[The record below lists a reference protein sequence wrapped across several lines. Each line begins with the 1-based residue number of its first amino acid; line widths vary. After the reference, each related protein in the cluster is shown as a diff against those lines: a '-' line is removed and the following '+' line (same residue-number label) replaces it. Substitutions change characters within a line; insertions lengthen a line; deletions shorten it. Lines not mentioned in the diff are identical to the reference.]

1 MDDPF
6 PKANNKII
14 EFFNPLQANALLY
27 FNAFPFS
34 TPGSTKVE
42 WRTGPAWIDEDLLSV
57 FKDFSPNI
65 KFLGQFQVTNSDTRI
80 KTGPDSLCLHSPSC

>member
-1 MDDPF
+1 MTPMDDPF

-27 FNAFPFS
+27 FSAFPFS

-42 WRTGPAWIDEDLLSV
+42 WRTGPAWTDEDLLSSSEILV
-57 FKDFSPNI
+57 PILNF
-65 KFLGQFQVTNSDTRI
+65 
-80 KTGPDSLCLHSPSC
+80 